1 MTMGIAARMSSA
13 ARFLSTGIWR
23 VRLGDVHGPKRFLIR
38 YLRIVLIAGKGFV
51 QDKCTLWGSALTF
64 YSILSIVPVFA
75 LGFAVAKGFGLEI
88 LLEDFLVQQFAGYED
103 VVTQVITFS
112 RRLLARTSGGVIA
125 GVGAVFLIWSVF
137 QILSS
142 AEQAFNNIWEV
153 KKQRT
158 LGRQLSDY
166 LSIMLTTPVVLIIS
180 SSSLV
185 FIATQL
191 HNLLQAPGFI
201 WVVSP
206 VIFVLIHLI
215 PYVLIWL
222 LLTFV
227 YVFLPN
233 TRVNFTSAILGG
245 VIAGTVFVIVQWVYI
260 TFQVGV
266 SSYNAIYGSFA
277 ALPLFLV
284 WLNLS
289 WYIVL
294 FGTELCYAHQNEE
307 LYVYEPEAGRI
318 SHSFRMLLSLQV
330 VHLIVKHFMDG
341 GRPLSS
347 DEISDRLDI
356 PPRTVREI
364 IDSLVGS
371 GLVTVVSPDG
381 PGSRGYQ
388 PSRDI
393 DFFTI
398 SHVVEALEDKGGDD
412 IPVAKTESLE
422 RISKSLQA
430 FRGMIEHSEANVRL
444 KDI

>member
-1 MTMGIAARMSSA
+1 MGIAARMSSA

-125 GVGAVFLIWSVF
+125 GVGAAFLIWSVF

-142 AEQAFNNIWEV
+142 AEQSFNNIWEV
-153 KKQRT
+153 RRQRT
-158 LGRQLSDY
+158 LGRKLSDY
-166 LSIMLTTPVVLIIS
+166 LSIMLITPVVLIMS

-185 FIATQL
+185 FIATKL
-191 HNLLQAPGFI
+191 HDLMQTPGFI

-206 VIFVLIHLI
+206 IIFVLINII
-215 PYVLIWL
+215 PYILIWS

-233 TRVNFTSAILGG
+233 TRVNLVSGILGG

-266 SSYNAIYGSFA
+266 STYNAIYGSFA

-284 WLNLS
+284 WLNVS
-289 WYIVL
+289 WFIVL
-294 FGTELCYAHQNEE
+294 FGAELCYAHQNEE
-307 LYVYEPEAGRI
+307 LYRYDPEAGKI

-330 VHLIVKHFMDG
+330 VHLIVKNFMDG
-341 GRPLSS
+341 GRPLNPN
-347 DEISDRLDI
+347 EISERLEI

-364 IDSLVGS
+364 IDALTGS
-371 GLVTVVSPDG
+371 GLLAAVSSNG
-381 PGSRGYQ
+381 AGNRGYQ

-398 SHVVEALEDKGGDD
+398 SKVVETLEDRGIND
-412 IPVAKTESLE
+412 IPVARTESLE
-422 RISKSLQA
+422 RISRSLQT
-430 FRGMIEHSEANVRL
+430 FRSMIEHSDANVRL